1 MFTVVLPTGV
11 IGVEN
16 QFSSQTAFSQEN
28 DEIKAF
34 VKSQRDDQF
43 TLDVKI
49 TSLLVVSLIIS
60 DATQKENLGIIVQ
73 YKVKVKLCLGPLLG
87 GDLVAEL
94 PFILMHPKPVD
105 DPPPIPAP
113 NAGTVTNAENGDN
126 VGIDTDLIR
135 LDTYFVLSQSSETWH
150 QISYPD
156 CFQMPLHSYLQNY
169 HLGGQ
174 PILTVPVKPL
184 DAGLDDGDDDLIFED
199 FARLRLRG
207 ETDA

>member
-1 MFTVVLPTGV
+1 M
-11 IGVEN
+11 
-16 QFSSQTAFSQEN
+16 
-28 DEIKAF
+28 
-34 VKSQRDDQF
+34 
-43 TLDVKI
+43 
-49 TSLLVVSLIIS
+49 LLVYTV
-60 DATQKENLGIIVQ
+60 QNLVPSAASAAI
-73 YKVKVKLCLGPLLG
+73 KVLSQVEHRVELNLANNY

-135 LDTYFVLSQSSETWH
+135 LDT
-150 QISYPD
+150 
-156 CFQMPLHSYLQNY
+156 
-169 HLGGQ
+169 
-174 PILTVPVKPL
+174 